1 MHNMLIILHSS
12 IGNRNLF
19 LKMHKLWFK
28 MHNRSLKNLLEIC
41 PDKKYNELTVVCVC
55 VCTFVCVL

>member
-28 MHNRSLKNLLEIC
+28 MHNRSLKNPQLKALSTR
-41 PDKKYNELTVVCVC
+41 DMSR
-55 VCTFVCVL
+55 